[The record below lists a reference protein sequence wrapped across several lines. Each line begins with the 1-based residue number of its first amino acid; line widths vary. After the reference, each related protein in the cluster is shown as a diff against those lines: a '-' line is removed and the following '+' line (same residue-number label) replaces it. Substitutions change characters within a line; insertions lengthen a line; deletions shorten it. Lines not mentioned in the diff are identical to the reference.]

1 MAKHRWQSLAL
12 VGIVVVTIL
21 QFGFFGY
28 RTVGWDASLAAQLA
42 ALALGGLTLIS
53 LEHRFRKI
61 GFVGAVVAFALFTLM
76 VALYSKPVVETLQ
89 RFFQ

>member
-1 MAKHRWQSLAL
+1 MTKHRWQSPALA
-12 VGIVVVTIL
+12 GIVVATIL

-28 RTVGWDASLAAQLA
+28 RTVGWDAYLVAQLL
-42 ALALGGLTLIS
+42 ALAFAGLPLIS

-61 GFVGAVVAFALFTLM
+61 GFAGAVVAFALFTLM
-76 VALYSKPVVETLQ
+76 VALYSKPIVETLH